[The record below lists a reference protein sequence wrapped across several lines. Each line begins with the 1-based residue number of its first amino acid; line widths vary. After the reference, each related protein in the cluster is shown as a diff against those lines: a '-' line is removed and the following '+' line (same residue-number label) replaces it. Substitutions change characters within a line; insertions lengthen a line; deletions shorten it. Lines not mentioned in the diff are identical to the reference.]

1 MKDIYYYGMI
11 AFLTAVNIYYGVIFY
26 RLKNK
31 DYVSNVYDILLNN
44 SKIKNPEKILKIY
57 GLVHIIIAVFSLI
70 FFFIKNVE
78 LVLLLPFGLMILDN
92 LFLLIIS
99 KKQEKFK
106 YIISII
112 FIIVIQISYFKL
124 TLNGEPA
131 RDLYNVSYII
141 VYENGLSDFKEL
153 PENSYLEK
161 IPNENI
167 KNISKIEDNKIEFYD
182 QKGKLLIE
190 SELYEAE
197 VKDSYTNEYEKQE
210 NIIKYK
216 GKYYKIYEPK
226 KDDVE

>member
-197 VKDSYTNEYEKQE
+197 VKNIETNEFEKSE

-216 GKYYKIYEPK
+216 GTYYKIYEPK
-226 KDDVE
+226 EY

>member
-11 AFLTAVNIYYGVIFY
+11 VFLTAVNIYYGVIFY

-70 FFFIKNVE
+70 FFFIKNIE

-112 FIIVIQISYFKL
+112 FIVVIQISYFKL

-131 RDLYNVSYII
+131 RDLYNVSYTI

-161 IPNENI
+161 IPDENI

-197 VKDSYTNEYEKQE
+197 VKNVETNEFEKSE
-210 NIIKYK
+210 KIIKYK
-216 GKYYKIYEPK
+216 GTYYKINEPK
-226 KDDVE
+226 E

>member
-1 MKDIYYYGMI
+1 MKDIYYYYGMI

-31 DYVSNVYDILLNN
+31 DYVSNVYDILMNN

-57 GLVHIIIAVFSLI
+57 GLVHIIIAIFSLI
-70 FFFIKNVE
+70 FFFIKNIE

-112 FIIVIQISYFKL
+112 FIVVIQISYFKL
-124 TLNGEPA
+124 ALNGEPA
-131 RDLYNVSYII
+131 RDLYNVSYTI

-161 IPNENI
+161 IPDENI

-197 VKDSYTNEYEKQE
+197 VKNMETNEFEKLE
-210 NIIKYK
+210 KIIKYK
-216 GKYYKIYEPK
+216 GTYYKIYEPK
-226 KDDVE
+226 E

>member
-70 FFFIKNVE
+70 FFFIKNIE

-112 FIIVIQISYFKL
+112 FIVVIQISYFKL
-124 TLNGEPA
+124 ALNGEPA
-131 RDLYNVSYII
+131 RDLYNVSYTI

-197 VKDSYTNEYEKQE
+197 VKNIETNEFKKSEK
-210 NIIKYK
+210 IIKHK
-216 GKYYKIYEPK
+216 GTYYKIYESK

>member
-197 VKDSYTNEYEKQE
+197 VKNIETNEFEKSE

-226 KDDVE
+226 E

>member
-44 SKIKNPEKILKIY
+44 SNIKNPEKILKIY

-167 KNISKIEDNKIEFYD
+167 KNISKIKDNKIEFYD

-197 VKDSYTNEYEKQE
+197 VKNIEKNEFEKSE
-210 NIIKYK
+210 KIIKYK
-216 GKYYKIYEPK
+216 GTYYKIYEPK
-226 KDDVE
+226 E

>member
-1 MKDIYYYGMI
+1 MKDIYYYGII
-11 AFLTAVNIYYGVIFY
+11 AFFTAANLYYGIIFY

-31 DYVSNVYDILLNN
+31 DYVSNVYDILMKN

-70 FFFIKNVE
+70 FFFVKSVE

-131 RDLYNVSYII
+131 RDLYNVSYTI

-153 PENSYLEK
+153 LENSYLEK
-161 IPNENI
+161 ISNENI
-167 KNISKIEDNKIEFYD
+167 KNISKIKDNKIEFYD

-197 VKDSYTNEYEKQE
+197 VKDSATNEFEKQE

-216 GKYYKIYEPK
+216 GTYYKIYEPK
-226 KDDVE
+226 K

>member
-70 FFFIKNVE
+70 FFFIKNIE

-112 FIIVIQISYFKL
+112 FIVVIQISYFKL
-124 TLNGEPA
+124 ALNGEPA
-131 RDLYNVSYII
+131 RDLYNVSYTI

-161 IPNENI
+161 IPDENI

-197 VKDSYTNEYEKQE
+197 VKNMETNEFEKLE
-210 NIIKYK
+210 KIIKYK
-216 GKYYKIYEPK
+216 GTYYKIYEPK
-226 KDDVE
+226 E

>member
-1 MKDIYYYGMI
+1 MKDIYYYGII
-11 AFLTAVNIYYGVIFY
+11 AFFTAVNLYYGIIFY

-31 DYVSNVYDILLNN
+31 EFVSDVYEVLLTN
-44 SKIKNPEKILKIY
+44 SKIKNPEKNLKIY
-57 GLVHIIIAVFSLI
+57 GLVHIIIAIFSLI

-124 TLNGEPA
+124 ALNGEPA
-131 RDLYNVSYII
+131 RDLYNVSYTI

-161 IPNENI
+161 IPDENI

-197 VKDSYTNEYEKQE
+197 VKDIETNEFEKQE

-226 KDDVE
+226 E

>member
-44 SKIKNPEKILKIY
+44 SNIKNPEKILKIY

-197 VKDSYTNEYEKQE
+197 VKNIEKNEFEKSE
-210 NIIKYK
+210 KIIKYK
-216 GKYYKIYEPK
+216 GTYYKIYEPK
-226 KDDVE
+226 E

>member
-11 AFLTAVNIYYGVIFY
+11 AFLTVVNIYYGVIFY

-31 DYVSNVYDILLNN
+31 DYVSNVYDILMNN

-57 GLVHIIIAVFSLI
+57 GLVHIIIAFFSLI

-92 LFLLIIS
+92 LFLLVIS

-106 YIISII
+106 YITSII
-112 FIIVIQISYFKL
+112 FIIVIQISYFKF
-124 TLNGEPA
+124 TLNGEPG
-131 RDLYNVSYII
+131 RDLYNVSYTI

-197 VKDSYTNEYEKQE
+197 VKNIETNEFEKVE
-210 NIIKYK
+210 KIIKYK

-226 KDDVE
+226 TFD

>member
-1 MKDIYYYGMI
+1 MKDIYYYYGMI

-31 DYVSNVYDILLNN
+31 DYVSNVYDILMNN

-57 GLVHIIIAVFSLI
+57 GLVHIIIAIFSLI
-70 FFFIKNVE
+70 FFFIKNIE

-112 FIIVIQISYFKL
+112 FIVVIQISYFKL
-124 TLNGEPA
+124 ALNGEPA
-131 RDLYNVSYII
+131 RDLYNVSYTI
-141 VYENGLSDFKEL
+141 VYKNGLSDFKEL

-167 KNISKIEDNKIEFYD
+167 KNISKIKDNKIEFYD

-197 VKDSYTNEYEKQE
+197 VKNVETNEFEKSE
-210 NIIKYK
+210 KIIKYK
-216 GKYYKIYEPK
+216 GTYYKINEPK
-226 KDDVE
+226 E

>member
-11 AFLTAVNIYYGVIFY
+11 AFLTVVNIYYGVIFY

-31 DYVSNVYDILLNN
+31 GYVSNVYDILMNN

-70 FFFIKNVE
+70 FFFIKNIE

-112 FIIVIQISYFKL
+112 FIVVIQISYFKL
-124 TLNGEPA
+124 ALNGEPA
-131 RDLYNVSYII
+131 RDLYNVSYTI

-161 IPNENI
+161 IPDENI
-167 KNISKIEDNKIEFYD
+167 KNIAKIEDNKIEFYD

-197 VKDSYTNEYEKQE
+197 VKNIETNEFEKQE

-226 KDDVE
+226 E

>member
-197 VKDSYTNEYEKQE
+197 VKNIEKNEFEKSE
-210 NIIKYK
+210 KIIKYK
-216 GKYYKIYEPK
+216 GTYYKIYEPK
-226 KDDVE
+226 E